1 MRASDQIDTPMRNSS
16 KKTDAGNRR
25 SIHLHIP
32 AAAIAAVL
40 GLTACGEGTFPG
52 ASAPLVPAA
61 GTPAPAAAQPLPDF
75 TALVDKV
82 GAAVVNI
89 STVRAIPA
97 GDAEPQADDTPAQ
110 PFHRFG
116 PAPGDEEEEPAAEG
130 VGSGFIVSADGY
142 VLTNSHVV
150 ADAAEVIVRLTDKR
164 ELKARVVGTDDR
176 TDIALLKVEG
186 KDLPHVVTGDAAKA
200 RVGEWVVAVGSP
212 FGFEN
217 TVTAGIISA
226 TARALP
232 DEDYVPFIQTSVPIN
247 PGNSGGPLFNL
258 KGEVIGINAQILSDT
273 GGFMGLSFAIPIDL
287 ALRVMK
293 ELQQHGHV
301 ARGHLGVVPQ
311 ELSKELA
318 AAFGLEPAKGV
329 LLTDIQPGSPAAKAG
344 LRPGD
349 IVIGINDQPVQS
361 PSELVRIIGDLRPGD
376 AARIGLWREGK
387 PSSVTATLDEQ
398 AAEPPAAAGAGESAG
413 VTVQAGITVR
423 ELTAQEKREFNL
435 SGGVLV
441 EHAKGIA
448 ARAGL
453 QPGDV
458 VLAINSEQVTD
469 TKQFSRLL
477 ENPGKSIAL
486 LVQRGE
492 RRTFVPLPLS

>member
-1 MRASDQIDTPMRNSS
+1 MRNSS
-16 KKTDAGNRR
+16 KNTQHQRPNRV
-25 SIHLHIP
+25 HI
-32 AAAIAAVL
+32 AAAVAAAVL
-40 GLTACGEGTFPG
+40 ALAACSDGTIPG
-52 ASAPLVPAA
+52 PATPLIPAV
-61 GTPAPAAAQPLPDF
+61 GTSTPAAAQPLPDF
-75 TALVDKV
+75 TALVERV
-82 GAAVVNI
+82 GPAVVNI

-97 GDAEPQADDTPAQ
+97 RDAETRQDDPPQHHFPRLDP
-110 PFHRFG
+110 PE
-116 PAPGDEEEEPAAEG
+116 GDEEEDPSAEG

-142 VLTNSHVV
+142 VLTNSHVI
-150 ADAAEVIVRLTDKR
+150 AEAAEVTVRLTDKR
-164 ELKARVVGTDDR
+164 EFKARVVGTDDR
-176 TDIALLKVEG
+176 TDIALLKVDG
-186 KDLPHVVTGDAAKA
+186 KDLPHVLSGDAAKA
-200 RVGEWVVAVGSP
+200 KVGEWVVAVGSP
-212 FGFEN
+212 FGFDN

-226 TARALP
+226 KARALP

-301 ARGHLGVVPQ
+301 ARGRLGVVPQ

-329 LLTDIQPGSPAAKAG
+329 LLTDIQPDSPAAKAG

-349 IVIGINDQPVQS
+349 IVIGINDQPVHS
-361 PSELVRIIGDLRPGD
+361 PSELVRIIGDMRPG
-376 AARIGLWREGK
+376 AGARIGLWREGK
-387 PSSVTATLDEQ
+387 PASVTATLDEQ
-398 AAEPPAAAGAGESAG
+398 AADAPAAAGAGEAAG

-423 ELTAQEKREFNL
+423 ELTSQEKREFNL
-435 SGGVLV
+435 SGGLLV

-469 TKQFSRLL
+469 AKQFSKMLDSQ
-477 ENPGKSIAL
+477 GKGIAL

-492 RRTFVPLPLS
+492 RRMFVPLPLS